1 MKLVLMFFLLLVVL
15 SPHAYAYDTAVCR
28 HWPQLSCP
36 TFEER
41 RLSLK
46 LIKTFPRVAP
56 RSPFPPRSVD
66 VQSSNNA
73 SFQRFQLVS
82 REITTTKTMPN
93 TLRIRSRPLN
103 TPFVYRFCL
112 ETFLA
117 HFVTVKERFILG
129 LCDKPTPFV
138 QPLLEL
144 GKFYF
149 RLRIRN
155 CSKQFVPSYFSCM
168 LFESIVYLFLYT
180 AVLVFVDISDAL
192 SHFDSVKRE
201 ISHRIVN
208 FF

>member
-15 SPHAYAYDTAVCR
+15 SPHAYAYDTAVGR

-112 ETFLA
+112 ETFLDA
-117 HFVTVKERFILG
+117 LRYGDLYWDYATNQLHLSGRFQNSAN
-129 LCDKPTPFV
+129 F
-138 QPLLEL
+138 
-144 GKFYF
+144 
-149 RLRIRN
+149 
-155 CSKQFVPSYFSCM
+155 
-168 LFESIVYLFLYT
+168 
-180 AVLVFVDISDAL
+180 ISD
-192 SHFDSVKRE
+192 
-201 ISHRIVN
+201 
-208 FF
+208 